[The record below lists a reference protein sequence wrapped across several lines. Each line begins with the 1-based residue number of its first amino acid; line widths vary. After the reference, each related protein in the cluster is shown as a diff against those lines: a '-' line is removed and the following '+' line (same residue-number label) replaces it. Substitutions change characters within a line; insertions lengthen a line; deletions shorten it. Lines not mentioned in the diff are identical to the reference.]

1 VATSPAKHHILV
13 INDTQ
18 EVLEVMRDLL
28 EDEGYRVTLHSDAI
42 RDIDRIREIAPD
54 MVILDHL
61 MGDEEYGWQIIQ
73 KLRLDR
79 ELARLPIIVCTAAA
93 RMVREL
99 EGHLKAKGITVVLKP
114 FDIDDL
120 LNAVRAGSA
129 ATKLPTEDHVPSSSV
144 SRFRSPL
151 RSPASPG
158 LVGDSPM

>member
-1 VATSPAKHHILV
+1 MSTTNPAKQHILV

-42 RDIDRIREIAPD
+42 RDIERIREIAPD

-61 MGDEEYGWQIIQ
+61 MGDEEYGWQTIQ

-79 ELARLPIIVCTAAA
+79 DLAQLPIIVCTAAA

-99 EGHLKAKGITVVLKP
+99 EGHLKAKDITVVLKP

-120 LNAVRAGSA
+120 LNAVRAALGRDQIA
-129 ATKLPTEDHVPSSSV
+129 
-144 SRFRSPL
+144 
-151 RSPASPG
+151 G
-158 LVGDSPM
+158 

>member
-1 VATSPAKHHILV
+1 MATNPVKHHILV

-42 RDIDRIREIAPD
+42 RDIERIREIAPD

-79 ELARLPIIVCTAAA
+79 DLAQLPIIVCTAAA

-120 LNAVRAGSA
+120 LNAVRAALGRDQIA
-129 ATKLPTEDHVPSSSV
+129 D
-144 SRFRSPL
+144 
-151 RSPASPG
+151 
-158 LVGDSPM
+158 

>member
-1 VATSPAKHHILV
+1 VATNPVKHHILV

-79 ELARLPIIVCTAAA
+79 DLAQLPIIVCTAAA

-99 EGHLKAKGITVVLKP
+99 EGHLKAKDITVVLKP

-120 LNAVRAGSA
+120 LNAVRAALGREQIA
-129 ATKLPTEDHVPSSSV
+129 D
-144 SRFRSPL
+144 
-151 RSPASPG
+151 
-158 LVGDSPM
+158 

>member
-1 VATSPAKHHILV
+1 VAPDPAKHHILV

-42 RDIDRIREIAPD
+42 RDIERIREIAPD

-73 KLRLDR
+73 RLRLDR
-79 ELARLPIIVCTAAA
+79 DLARLPIIVCTAAA

-99 EGHLKAKGITVVLKP
+99 EGHLKAKDITVVLKP

-120 LNAVRAGSA
+120 LNAVRAALGRDQIA
-129 ATKLPTEDHVPSSSV
+129 D
-144 SRFRSPL
+144 
-151 RSPASPG
+151 
-158 LVGDSPM
+158 

>member
-1 VATSPAKHHILV
+1 MNPAKQHILV

-42 RDIDRIREIAPD
+42 RDIQRIREIAPD

-79 ELARLPIIVCTAAA
+79 DLAQLPIIVCTAAA

-120 LNAVRAGSA
+120 LNAVRAALGREQIA
-129 ATKLPTEDHVPSSSV
+129 D
-144 SRFRSPL
+144 
-151 RSPASPG
+151 
-158 LVGDSPM
+158 

>member
-1 VATSPAKHHILV
+1 MAPDPAKHHILV

-42 RDIDRIREIAPD
+42 RDIERIREIAPD

-73 KLRLDR
+73 RLRLDR
-79 ELARLPIIVCTAAA
+79 DLARLPIIVCTAAA

-99 EGHLKAKGITVVLKP
+99 EGHLKAKDITVVLKP

-120 LNAVRAGSA
+120 LNAVRAALGRDQIA
-129 ATKLPTEDHVPSSSV
+129 D
-144 SRFRSPL
+144 
-151 RSPASPG
+151 
-158 LVGDSPM
+158 

>member
-1 VATSPAKHHILV
+1 MATNPAKQHILV

-42 RDIDRIREIAPD
+42 RDIQRIREIAPD

-79 ELARLPIIVCTAAA
+79 DLAQLPIIVCTAAA

-120 LNAVRAGSA
+120 LNAVRAALGRDQIA
-129 ATKLPTEDHVPSSSV
+129 D
-144 SRFRSPL
+144 
-151 RSPASPG
+151 
-158 LVGDSPM
+158 

>member
-79 ELARLPIIVCTAAA
+79 ELARLPIVVCTAAA

-120 LNAVRAGSA
+120 LNAVRAA
-129 ATKLPTEDHVPSSSV
+129 LCCDQTAD
-144 SRFRSPL
+144 
-151 RSPASPG
+151 
-158 LVGDSPM
+158 

>member
-1 VATSPAKHHILV
+1 MNPAKQHILV

-42 RDIDRIREIAPD
+42 RDIQRIREIAPD

-79 ELARLPIIVCTAAA
+79 DLAQLPIIVCTAAA

-120 LNAVRAGSA
+120 LNAVRAALGRDQIA
-129 ATKLPTEDHVPSSSV
+129 D
-144 SRFRSPL
+144 
-151 RSPASPG
+151 
-158 LVGDSPM
+158 